1 MAEDDELESKFHRVI
16 EGTEDP
22 WGGKT
27 PEEVDEEIRQRIE
40 KLDAFDKE
48 LKRKA
53 AEKRAQQ
60 QQQESQSSADTNAV
74 EPKAE

>member
-16 EGTEDP
+16 ESTEDP

-27 PEEVDEEIRQRIE
+27 REEVREEIRQRKE

-60 QQQESQSSADTNAV
+60 QQESQSSADTNAV